1 VCRLFFLGVYGGNTK
16 MTKDEDRADRLFSD
30 MQSICGEREIIK
42 RIIAYADEI
51 RAEAA
56 ERVKKLRTACITD
69 CPSYYESG
77 FRDGCNNAIAAITGK
92 EPTE

>member
-1 VCRLFFLGVYGGNTK
+1 

-56 ERVKKLRTACITD
+56 ERCEAEFMVMVANPDIDNIDAIQKLRRKQVAQL
-69 CPSYYESG
+69 
-77 FRDGCNNAIAAITGK
+77 RAAITGK
-92 EPTE
+92 ETL